1 MRAKPKPTRNTF
13 TPEPL
18 VKQLAKDVPGFKSET
33 PQVQAALAYI
43 VWKGAT
49 ERRRHTVHDGYMS
62 FHHKELAQQFGG
74 QFKAINARLGFL
86 EVKKTTDGKD
96 SWRWSADAQASDV
109 FTKAY
114 RFSPVV
120 QRSREAFLAKRP
132 TRLAKLLDASGKVI
146 RKPDGAV
153 ASLDTRGLPTTRW
166 RVANN
171 GDRLTRVPVDIPTLR
186 KFHQK
191 YSKDA
196 DECRRT
202 GQAPRDLLT
211 TSPSLE
217 ALVTLRDKTAQ
228 VIRMALTEVAGL
240 GNVLH
245 RYVESSSGRLYAD
258 GGGSLQNA
266 PKEIRKAALVGLWD
280 YDVEN
285 CHFAIMAQMAKRAG
299 EHCDAIEHYMG
310 HKKPIR
316 AEIAQA
322 VGISIDDTKTCLL
335 ALMYGARTTA
345 WHESAIPETIGAEA
359 ARRLYALP
367 LFANISDDVKRAG
380 KAILAQHE
388 PNRQGGL
395 VNAFDKSIDTKSR
408 KAQKGK
414 PAKKAKTASQKLA
427 HLVQGVEALALW
439 TCIERHPGEI
449 VLLQHDGFTATKQLN
464 KAELEQAITA
474 ATGYVLKLE
483 EELVQPD
490 LGRQYDQAVAKEIK
504 REYLKAPNARKA
516 SNGAGS
522 DRFHPIHSSVSSAG
536 PALCLPPLPPPCLP

>member
-1 MRAKPKPTRNTF
+1 MRAKPKQTRNTF
-13 TPEPL
+13 TPELL

-43 VWKGAT
+43 VWRGAT

-74 QFKAINARLGFL
+74 KFKAINTRLKFIEIKTNEQGR
-86 EVKKTTDGKD
+86 EV
-96 SWRWSADAQASDV
+96 WRFDTKGSAADT

-120 QRSREAFLAKRP
+120 EASREAFLAKRV
-132 TRLAKLLDASGKVI
+132 TRLSKLLDASGKVI
-146 RKPDGAV
+146 RKPDSAV
-153 ASLDTRGLPTTRW
+153 ASLDTKGLPTTRW

-217 ALVTLRDKTAQ
+217 ALLTLRDKTAQ
-228 VIRMALTEVAGL
+228 VIHMAHKEVAGL

-258 GGGSLQNA
+258 GVGSLQNA

-299 EHCDAIEHYMG
+299 EHCDAIEHYMA

-335 ALMYGARTTA
+335 ALMYGARTTT
-345 WHESAIPETIGAEA
+345 WHETAIPETIGVDA

-367 LFANISDDVKRAG
+367 LFANIANDVKRAG
-380 KAILAQHE
+380 KAILAQH
-388 PNRQGGL
+388 PVNRQGGL
-395 VNAFDKSIDTKSR
+395 VNAFGKSIDTKSR
-408 KAQKGK
+408 EKQKDK
-414 PAKKAKTASQKLA
+414 PAKKAPKASQKLA

-449 VLLQHDGFTATKQLN
+449 VLLQHDGFTAIKQLN
-464 KAELEQAITA
+464 KAELEQAIQT
-474 ATGYVLKLE
+474 ATGYALALE
-483 EELVQPD
+483 EKLVQPD
-490 LGRQYDQAVAKEIK
+490 LTEQYDQAVAKEIK
-504 REYLKAPNARKA
+504 REFLKARNARKA
-516 SNGAGS
+516 SNSAGS
-522 DRFHPIHSSVSSAG
+522 GRFNPLHSSVNSAG
-536 PALCLPPLPPPCLP
+536 CS

>member
-1 MRAKPKPTRNTF
+1 MRAKPKQTRNTF
-13 TPEPL
+13 TPAPL
-18 VKQLAKDVPGFKSET
+18 VKQLAKDVPGFKAET

-43 VWKGAT
+43 VWRGAT

-86 EVKKTTDGKD
+86 EVKKTADGKD

-109 FTKAY
+109 FTKGY

-120 QRSREAFLAKRP
+120 QASREAFLAKRV
-132 TRLAKLLDASGKVI
+132 TRLSKLLDASGKVI
-146 RKPDGAV
+146 RKPDSAV
-153 ASLDTRGLPTTRW
+153 ASLDTKGLPTTRW

-191 YSKDA
+191 YSRDA

-202 GQAPRDLLT
+202 GQAPSDLLT

-217 ALVTLRDKTAQ
+217 TLVTLRDKTAQ
-228 VIRMALTEVAGL
+228 VIHMAHKEVAGL

-245 RYVESSSGRLYAD
+245 RYVESPSGRLYAE

-299 EHCDAIEHYMG
+299 EHCDAIEHYMA

-316 AEIAQA
+316 AEIAKA

-345 WHESAIPETIGAEA
+345 WDENAIPETIGVEA

-380 KAILAQHE
+380 KAILKQHE

-395 VNAFDKSIDTKSR
+395 VNAFGKSIDTKSR
-408 KAQKGK
+408 EKQKNK
-414 PAKKAKTASQKLA
+414 PAKKAPTASQKLA

-449 VLLQHDGFTATKQLN
+449 VLVQHDGFTAIKQLD
-464 KAELEQAITA
+464 KAELERAITA

-490 LGRQYDQAVAKEIK
+490 LGRQYDQAVAKDVK
-504 REYLKAPNARKA
+504 REYLKARKGRKA
-516 SNGAGS
+516 SNGAGFS
-522 DRFHPIHSSVSSAG
+522 HILPTANTINSAG
-536 PALCLPPLPPPCLP
+536 AS